1 MVSNFKNLS
10 PYNAVQYLAWIKSSR
25 ILTVLIM
32 TLSIMC
38 FGFASYASEE
48 LDLVKLKRSAEA
60 GVPKSQLELALIYS
74 EGRNGV
80 RKNTEAAIKW
90 FRLAASAGNSDAQVL
105 LADAIRRGLGT
116 QKDINEAIIWY
127 KMAAEN
133 GNPMAFASLGQIY
146 LEGEGVVK
154 DITEALEWLKRGA
167 EADNPY
173 SQMRLGD
180 SYLAGQGVERSK
192 AEAERWYERAMTNLE
207 HQRLLRLGNN
217 YLFGEGIERN
227 FVMSFRNFAETAK
240 EE

>member
-1 MVSNFKNLS
+1 MVSNFKNLR
-10 PYNAVQYLAWIKSSR
+10 PYNAAQYLAWIKSSR

-60 GVPKSQLELALIYS
+60 GIPKSQLELALIYS

-133 GNPMAFASLGQIY
+133 GNPMAFASLSQIY
-146 LEGEGVVK
+146 FTK
-154 DITEALEWLKRGA
+154 YTSII
-167 EADNPY
+167 
-173 SQMRLGD
+173 
-180 SYLAGQGVERSK
+180 
-192 AEAERWYERAMTNLE
+192 
-207 HQRLLRLGNN
+207 LLVSLN
-217 YLFGEGIERN
+217 
-227 FVMSFRNFAETAK
+227 SFLCY
-240 EE
+240 